1 MHQFLNR
8 VQSFNSAFPA
18 EIWIGSGKNI
28 LPQDSREAS
37 LGLFKNFRENMFQ
50 TSFEVY
56 YKQMGN
62 QALFREGSEPAFNR
76 NLDSLLVFGSG
87 RSYGAE
93 LYIGKNTGK
102 LTGWMAYTL
111 SKVTQQFDSL
121 NLGKPFPF
129 SGDRRHSLSVSAS
142 YAINKH
148 WQISSNFIFASGSAF
163 TLFNEVPNT
172 PYNAM
177 YYENVTGKDINGSR
191 QNRVQNNYRL
201 DPYHRLDLGISYR
214 SSRQLNQRLLE
225 TEWVLSVY
233 NIYAHKNTF
242 FAYCS
247 FDPVT
252 QKPVPVEVSFVPVIP
267 SLSFYLKF

>member
-1 MHQFLNR
+1 

-28 LPQDSREAS
+28 KPQNSREAS
-37 LGLFKNFRENMFQ
+37 LGLFRNFRDNMFQ

-62 QALFREGSEPAFNR
+62 QALFREGAEPAFNS
-76 NLDSLLVFGSG
+76 NMDSLLVYGSG
-87 RSYGAE
+87 KSYGAE

-111 SKVTQQFDSL
+111 SKVVQQFDSL

-129 SGDRRHSLSVSAS
+129 TGDRRHSLSLSVS
-142 YAINKH
+142 YVINKH

-163 TLFNEVPNT
+163 TLFNEVSNS

-177 YYENVTGKDINGSR
+177 YYENVTGKDTNGSR
-191 QNRVQNNYRL
+191 QNKVQNNYRL
-201 DPYHRLDLGISYR
+201 DPYHRLDLGITFR
-214 SSRQLNQRLLE
+214 SSRVINNRILE
-225 TEWVLSVY
+225 TEWVLSIY
-233 NIYAHKNTF
+233 NIYSHKNTF

-252 QKPVPVEVSFVPVIP
+252 QKPIPVQVSFVPVIP